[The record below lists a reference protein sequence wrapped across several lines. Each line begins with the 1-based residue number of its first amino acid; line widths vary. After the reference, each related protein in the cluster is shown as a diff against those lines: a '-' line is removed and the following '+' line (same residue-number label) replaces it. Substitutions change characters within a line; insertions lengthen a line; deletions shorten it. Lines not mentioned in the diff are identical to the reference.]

1 MNGILNS
8 LLPTGIIATVSSTV
22 VENPWISSL
31 GEKVGVICIMGYFL
45 YEKARECKQLREENK
60 ELTLKIINKCPS
72 CELARAANKLLI
84 EEDKL

>member
-1 MNGILNS
+1 MNGVLNS

-45 YEKARECKQLREENK
+45 WEKARECKQLRDKNE
-60 ELTLKIINKCPS
+60 TLAQRLIDKCPN
-72 CELARAANKLLI
+72 CELAKAANRSLI
-84 EEDKL
+84 DEDK